1 MPAKKSASARS
12 RVGKSPRT
20 KSAATKK
27 PARTPKLKTVAAA
40 APSDSIQSVLQEH
53 RLFPPSKDFAGRAHI
68 KTVAEANRLRERAAK
83 NPVKFWEEQARDLIW
98 FKPWKKPFVW
108 RHPFAQWFV
117 GGKINISYNC
127 LDRHVATWRR
137 NKAAIIWEA
146 ESGETRTL
154 TYQQLLMQV
163 CRFSNVLKS
172 LGVQKGD
179 VVAIYMGMTP
189 EAVIAMLACAR
200 IGATHNVVFG
210 GFSAEA
216 LRERI
221 NDSKAVAVITQDGSF
236 RRGAIV
242 PLKDNVDAALA
253 DAPTVQNVVVYK
265 RVGNEVNMMIGRDH
279 WWHERMLVPSEPCQ
293 AEPLDS
299 EHPLFILYTSGSTAK
314 PKGILHTTGGFIT
327 QVAYTTKVVFDLR
340 EDDLY
345 FCMADIGW
353 VTGHSY
359 VVYGP
364 LANGAS
370 VMLYEGA
377 PNYPAPDRIW
387 DIIER
392 HKVTVFYTAPTAIRG
407 FMRAGEQYPVQH
419 NMSSLRLLGSVGE
432 PINPEAWMWYYTLIG
447 GKRCPI
453 VDTWWQTETGGIM
466 ISPLPGATTLKPGSC
481 TLPLPGI
488 VADVVRKD
496 GTSCKPNEGGLL
508 VIKHPWPGMLRT
520 IYGDPQRYKEVYW
533 KDFPP
538 TKSRPGYYL
547 AGDGARRDPDGYFW
561 VVGRIDDV
569 VNISGHRLGTAE
581 VESALVSHKTVAE
594 AAVVARPDELKGS
607 ALVAFV
613 TLKSSVSSDAAFL
626 EEHRDVLREHVMKEI
641 GHIAKIDD
649 FRFTDALP
657 KTRSGKIMRRLLR
670 EIAHG
675 NVVTGDTTT
684 LEDFS
689 ILEKLRQDE
698 E

>member
-1 MPAKKSASARS
+1 MPAKKKAPASLKA
-12 RVGKSPRT
+12 KSKPT
-20 KSAATKK
+20 AAKK
-27 PARTPKLKTVAAA
+27 PAAAKPSSGKPAAA
-40 APSDSIQSVLQEH
+40 ASNPADSISSLMQEH
-53 RLFPPSKDFAGRAHI
+53 RLFPPSEDFSAKAHI
-68 KTVAEANRLRERAAK
+68 TSAAQLKKLREKAAR
-83 NPVKFWEEQARDLIW
+83 NPVKFWEEQAKALTW
-98 FKPWKKPFVW
+98 FKPWKTALKW
-108 RHPFAQWFV
+108 KHPFAEWFV

-146 ESGETRTL
+146 EGGEQRTL
-154 TYQQLLMQV
+154 TYQALLSEV
-163 CRFSNVLKS
+163 CKFSTVLKS
-172 LGVQKGD
+172 LGVSKGD
-179 VVAIYMGMTP
+179 VVAIYMGMVP
-189 EAVIAMLACAR
+189 EAIIAMLACAR

-221 NDSKAVAVITQDGSF
+221 NDSKAVAVITQDGSY
-236 RRGAIV
+236 RRGSIV
-242 PLKDNVDAALA
+242 PLKDNVDAALT
-253 DAPTVQNVVVYK
+253 DTPTIQNVIVYR
-265 RVGNEVNMMIGRDH
+265 RVGSDVNMTIGRDH
-279 WWHERMLVPSEPCQ
+279 WWHERMMVPMAPC
-293 AEPLDS
+293 APEPLDS

-314 PKGILHTTGGFIT
+314 PKGILHTTGGYIT
-327 QVAYTTKVVFDLR
+327 QVAYTTKIVFDLR
-340 EDDLY
+340 EEDLY

-359 VVYGP
+359 IVYGP

-370 VMLYEGA
+370 VFLYEGA

-387 DIIER
+387 DMISR

-407 FMRAGEQYPVQH
+407 FMRAGEQYPISH

-432 PINPEAWMWYYTLIG
+432 PINPEAWIWYHTLIG
-447 GKRCPI
+447 NKRCPI

-466 ISPLPGATTLKPGSC
+466 ISPIPGATTLKPGSC
-481 TLPLPGI
+481 TMPLPGI
-488 VADVVRKD
+488 IADVVRKD
-496 GTSCKPNEGGLL
+496 GVSCGPNEGGLL
-508 VIKHPWPGMLRT
+508 VVKHPWPGMLRT
-520 IYGDPQRYKEVYW
+520 IAGDPQRYKDVYW
-533 KDFPP
+533 SDFPP
-538 TKSRPGYYL
+538 TKTRPGYYL
-547 AGDGARRDPDGYFW
+547 AGDGARKDKDGYFW
-561 VVGRIDDV
+561 VMGRIDDV
-569 VNISGHRLGTAE
+569 VNVSGHRLGTAE

-594 AAVVARPDELKGS
+594 AAVVARPDDLKGS

-613 TLKSSVSSDAAFL
+613 TLKSGVDSEPAFL
-626 EEHRDVLREHVMKEI
+626 EQHREVLRAHVIKEI
-641 GHIAKIDD
+641 GHIAKLDEI
-649 FRFTDALP
+649 RFTDALP

-675 NVVTGDTTT
+675 NAVTGDTTT